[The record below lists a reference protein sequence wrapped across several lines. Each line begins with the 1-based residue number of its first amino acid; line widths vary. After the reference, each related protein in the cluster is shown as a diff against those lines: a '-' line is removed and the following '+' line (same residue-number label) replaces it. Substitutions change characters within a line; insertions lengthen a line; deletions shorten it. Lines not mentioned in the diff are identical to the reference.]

1 MRVIVIFLLFG
12 LVNISNGQTPSDS
25 VFVHKNFLGYKFFHH
40 NTRVNFN
47 QLPAIMNE
55 NQEAQ
60 QIIKKVKTKNTVASI
75 FSGVGGFMIGWQLG
89 AAIVGGE
96 PNWNAAAIGGG
107 LVLISIPISVK
118 SYKQTLQAIEM
129 YNSGLSASDKRP
141 QLFLSGS
148 SNGIGLKF
156 KF

>member
-1 MRVIVIFLLFG
+1 
-12 LVNISNGQTPSDS
+12 
-25 VFVHKNFLGYKFFHH
+25 
-40 NTRVNFN
+40 
-47 QLPAIMNE
+47 MNE

-75 FSGVGGFMIGWQLG
+75 FSGVGGFIIGWQLG

-96 PNWNAAAIGGG
+96 PNWNAAAVGGG

-118 SYKQTLQAIEM
+118 SYKQALQAVKI
-129 YNSGLSASDKRP
+129 YNAGLVASSKRS
-141 QLFLSGS
+141 QLFLCTTVDGV
-148 SNGIGLKF
+148 GLKL